1 MSAIRY
7 SGMLL
12 TLFFL
17 LPVHGE
23 TQPPAQTD
31 EVSAP
36 AALAA
41 DSPARLENLRSFVS
55 HAKFAEAYQLGT
67 ELAPYFEG
75 DPQFDFNY
83 GLACLETGQYNEGLF
98 IFERLTILF
107 PREPRYRLEL
117 ARAQFYLRNLVRAE
131 KEFKQVLSGNPP
143 AAVKANIQRF
153 LDEIKNLQRSV
164 EPAFLIT
171 LDAGGGYDSNVNS
184 ATTERSIDSSELIYP
199 FDIALNDA
207 SRETDTGFWSAM
219 ANVYYLKPTSKISF
233 FDVRVVANTRQNSE
247 TPAYDTDVLQLESA
261 YAINT
266 GAVRWRAGGRYQ
278 YVQLDGEQFLD
289 SPAAIGQIQWRMENN
304 WSLGL
309 GGNYGEAQYAANKDQ
324 NLTQLQ
330 GNLTLSTPPGDGAWT
345 LTLSYGDDEAK
356 NSQYNYLGKTSYGF
370 NFMRSNL
377 LGVRGSAYLSAGMN
391 QAEYKAI
398 QNNLYADLRR
408 DLTSNFNF
416 GFRYNFTPKFSVRN
430 DYALTYND
438 STLEANTYKRGKA
451 EVGLT
456 YSF

>member
-1 MSAIRY
+1 MSTIRY
-7 SGMLL
+7 SWMLL
-12 TLFFL
+12 LNFWL

-23 TQPPAQTD
+23 PSPPA
-31 EVSAP
+31 SIAP
-36 AALAA
+36 
-41 DSPARLENLRSFVS
+41 DSPARLENMRNFIS
-55 HAKFAEAYQLGT
+55 HAKYEDAYKLGT

-75 DPQFDFNY
+75 EPQFDFNY

-107 PREPRYRLEL
+107 PKEPRYRLEL

-131 KEFKQVLSGNPP
+131 KEFKQVLQGNPP
-143 AAVKANIQRF
+143 DAVKSNIERF
-153 LDEIKNLQRSV
+153 LKEIKILQRSV
-164 EPAFLIT
+164 EPAFVIS

-184 ATTERSIDSSELIYP
+184 ATTARAIDSSELIYP
-199 FDIALNDA
+199 FDIALNEA
-207 SRETDTGFWSAM
+207 SRETDTGYWSAM

-233 FDVRVVANTRQNSE
+233 YDVRLVANTRQNSE

-266 GAVRWRAGGRYQ
+266 GDVRWRAGGRYQ
-278 YVQLDGEQFLD
+278 FVQLDGRHFLD
-289 SPAAIGQIQWRMENN
+289 SPAAVGQIQWRTETN

-309 GGNYGEAQYAANKDQ
+309 GGSYGEGQYASSSAQ
-324 NLTQLQ
+324 NVSQLQ
-330 GNLTLSTPPGDGAWT
+330 GNLLLSTPPGDGAWT
-345 LTLSYGDDEAK
+345 LTFTYGDDTAK
-356 NSQYNYLGKTSYGF
+356 KQTYKYLGKTAYGF
-370 NFMRSNL
+370 SFMRNSL
-377 LGVRGSAYLSAGMN
+377 LGVRGSAYISAGMT

-398 QNNLYADLRR
+398 QDNLYSDLRR